1 LFESESRIFKNEQIL
16 SPEYLP
22 ELLPHREHQIER
34 IANNLSPTSKGR
46 PAQNM
51 FVFGI
56 PGIGK
61 TASIKFV
68 FRELEEYSDRAQTV
82 YINTWDYNT
91 SHAILVRLVL
101 DLGFFVQRRGL
112 SKDEIIERLIE
123 VLRKTKKGLVVC
135 LDEVDQLI
143 KKDENALY
151 DLLRLNQYVDNPI
164 GLVMVSNYR
173 DIFVNVEP
181 RIKSSLDVEEIEFK
195 PYTLQEMKDVL
206 MERCKAAFRS
216 GVLEKG
222 VILLCANHAVNKGGD
237 VRIGLECL
245 RKAARVCE
253 EEDSDKVKVDHVKK
267 VLKQTG
273 PVKLKMMREKLDGVE
288 KNIVE
293 LLSDEK
299 EITSTELYNKY
310 VDKFGKI
317 SQFGLRKHI
326 KHLEDIG
333 MLRTKK
339 SRRETRGRK
348 YFISLVKRKSF
359 K

>member
-1 LFESESRIFKNEQIL
+1 LFETESRIFKDERVLN
-16 SPEYLP
+16 PEYLP

-34 IANNLSPTSKGR
+34 IANNISPASKGR
-46 PAQNM
+46 PAQNT
-51 FVFGI
+51 FIFGA
-56 PGIGK
+56 PGNGK
-61 TASIKFV
+61 TASVKFI
-68 FRELEEYSDRAQTV
+68 FRKFQEFSDRVKTI

-91 SHAILVRLVL
+91 SHAILSKLVI

-112 SKDEIIERLIE
+112 SKDEVIERLIE
-123 VLRKTKKGLVVC
+123 ALKKTKKSLIVC

-164 GLVMVSNYR
+164 GLVMISNYR

-181 RIKSSLDVEEIEFK
+181 RIKSSLDIEEIEFK
-195 PYTLQEMKDVL
+195 PYTLQEMKDIL
-206 MERCKAAFRS
+206 LERCKEAFRPC
-216 GVLEKG
+216 VLQEG
-222 VILLCANHAVNKGGD
+222 VILLCTNHAVNKGGD
-237 VRIGLECL
+237 VRVGLECL
-245 RKAARVCE
+245 RKSVRISE
-253 EEDSDKVKVDHVKK
+253 EENSDKIKVEHVKQI
-267 VLKQTG
+267 LKQVG
-273 PVKLKMMREKLDGVE
+273 PVKLEMMREKLEGVE

-299 EITSTELYNKY
+299 EITSTEFHKKY
-310 VDKFGKI
+310 VEKFGKI
-317 SQFGLRKHI
+317 TQFGLRKHV

-333 MLRTKK
+333 MVRTKVN
-339 SRRETRGRK
+339 RRETRGRK